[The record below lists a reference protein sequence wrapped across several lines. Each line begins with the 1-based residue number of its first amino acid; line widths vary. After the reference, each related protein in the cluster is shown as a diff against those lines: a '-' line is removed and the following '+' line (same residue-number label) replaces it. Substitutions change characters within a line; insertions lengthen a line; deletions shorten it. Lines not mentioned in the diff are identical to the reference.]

1 MEHSRIGDGLWVK
14 GEATY
19 RNDEMQIVGSLAA
32 CRRGDGPQTPLRN
45 HDRGPHLTSLSLLVK
60 CFELDQRMSP
70 FIIFGNTLQYF
81 PIPPNT
87 SAKKFFFVDFIV
99 QKRNQNLSSRET
111 NSDVL
116 LFLQQRSCIQP
127 SNDPSTTAAS
137 KCMHQQASR
146 KPDFFRPQYFFFFFE
161 DSVGAL
167 LYSSI

>member
-87 SAKKFFFVDFIV
+87 SAKKFFLLI
-99 QKRNQNLSSRET
+99 
-111 NSDVL
+111 L
-116 LFLQQRSCIQP
+116 LFKKEIKTSRAGRRTATFSCFFSNARASSHPMIQVRRLRP
-127 SNDPSTTAAS
+127 SVCTNRHRGSQTSSDLSI
-137 KCMHQQASR
+137 
-146 KPDFFRPQYFFFFFE
+146 FFSFLKIQ
-161 DSVGAL
+161 
-167 LYSSI
+167 